1 MTTEKSWGWGWVDS
15 VVLAVLEKIIGRK
28 FQTFCQEEIANLL
41 PKNIAMTEIKTQWMT
56 QLLFEEYLPDQTPL
70 KVSMF

>member
-15 VVLAVLEKIIGRK
+15 VVLAELEKIIGRK
-28 FQTFCQEEIANLL
+28 FQTFCQEEIANVL

-56 QLLFEEYLPDQTPL
+56 HLLFEEYLPDQTPL